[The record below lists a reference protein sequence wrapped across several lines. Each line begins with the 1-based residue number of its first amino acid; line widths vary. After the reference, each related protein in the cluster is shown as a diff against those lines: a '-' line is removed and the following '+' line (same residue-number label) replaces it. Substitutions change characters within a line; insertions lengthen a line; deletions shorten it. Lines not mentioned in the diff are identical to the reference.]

1 MLQGSAAQTFSKSDI
16 RRVYFVSVLF
26 IDVEDLSDEKQIRF
40 RCDQGNWLRDYS
52 QAIDIAGLNR
62 MTEETLLIII
72 QALGFMTFGFATREF
87 LVTPERLGVY
97 LPVVRVSTSQ
107 PFLMRTRLTLCNT
120 FRSI

>member
-1 MLQGSAAQTFSKSDI
+1 
-16 RRVYFVSVLF
+16 
-26 IDVEDLSDEKQIRF
+26 
-40 RCDQGNWLRDYS
+40 
-52 QAIDIAGLNR
+52 

-97 LPVVRVSTSQ
+97 LPVVR
-107 PFLMRTRLTLCNT
+107 PFILDSMFRITRLTMSNV